1 MHVYF
6 SISKLLI
13 GLLFGAVC
21 GFVSGLFLT
30 RSTYAKMTDIDEN
43 DLDMTDYSVPQMNQ
57 YDTEFLSFSERR
69 RSAEKA
75 ELLKY
80 IGMTAGAFL
89 VWVLVLVFLFTSSEN
104 VTPKKVIANI
114 GVGETVS
121 TSNQVVDIVMNPIA
135 VDAEGRAVVPYSITN
150 KTDLPL
156 NTVALTANV
165 NGKNIECFRAKQVES
180 EDASELKLEE
190 TSEPVVPGATG
201 DFYVVL
207 DSKSM
212 KSEKISDINVV
223 SVIFETC
230 TVDHE
235 NGAVQE
241 NGTKEQLSQKVVK

>member
-6 SISKLLI
+6 SITKLLL

-21 GFVSGLFLT
+21 GLVSGLFLT
-30 RSTYAKMTDIDEN
+30 RSTYVKMTDIDEN

-69 RSAEKA
+69 RKAEKT

-114 GVGETVS
+114 GIGETVS
-121 TSNQVVDIVMNPIA
+121 TSNAIVDIVMNPIT
-135 VDAEGRAVVPYSITN
+135 VDADGRAVVPYTITN
-150 KTDLPL
+150 KTEFSL
-156 NTVALTANV
+156 NTLAVTANV
-165 NGKNIECFRAKQVES
+165 NGKNIECFRAKEVES
-180 EDASELKLEE
+180 EESGELKLAE
-190 TSEPVVPGATG
+190 TSEPVVKGTTAT
-201 DFYVVL
+201 FYVVL

-212 KSEKISDINVV
+212 KSEKVSDINVV
-223 SVIFETC
+223 SITFDTC
-230 TVDHE
+230 TINHD
-235 NGAVQE
+235 NGAAQE
-241 NGTKEQLSQKVVK
+241 NETKETLAQKVVK